1 MMPVDEMRKTVLLC
15 GLVLL
20 LGAPPPDVAAGA
32 FDEGSLTAIISI
44 CCGRFFNDD
53 YLIIGG
59 GIGFYLVD
67 GVELGVDLNAWTGG
81 DPSIHEIT
89 PKVTYVYDNPS
100 HVKPYLGAFYNRTYI
115 DGFEDRNAIG
125 YRAGMYIPQGD
136 RLLIGIGIVY
146 TELQDCSESIYISCS
161 ESYSELSVM
170 FSL

>member
-1 MMPVDEMRKTVLLC
+1 MMPVDEMRKTVSLC

-20 LGAPPPDVAAGA
+20 LSMPPVEVDAGP
-32 FDEGSLTAIISI
+32 FDEGALTANIAIGS
-44 CCGRFFNDD
+44 GRFFNEN

-59 GIGFYLVD
+59 GLGYYLVD
-67 GVELGVDLNAWTGG
+67 GVELGIDLNVWTGG
-81 DPSIHEIT
+81 DRSVREVT

-125 YRAGMYIPQGD
+125 YRAGMYMPQGN
-136 RLLIGIGIVY
+136 RLLIGVGIVY
-146 TELQDCSESIYISCS
+146 TELQDCQESVFVSCS
-161 ESYSELSVM
+161 ETYTELSVL